1 MTDLPFHES
10 YPQISVKQSK
20 ILPAVQRHLSTVWL
34 ILRDCRN
41 GLRGAG
47 IPVSKACE
55 MIYVEPYQGNGRGE
69 RTAPNRL

>member
-1 MTDLPFHES
+1 MTDLPFQEYH
-10 YPQISVKQSK
+10 PQIAVKESN
-20 ILPAVQRHLSTVWL
+20 ILRAIRRHLSTIWL

-55 MIYVEPYQGNGRGE
+55 MIYVEPYQGDGRGE
-69 RTAPNRL
+69 RTEPKRL